1 MKLIEQLTIPSR
13 YCGPPDS
20 ANGGY
25 VAGLL
30 AKSLRETSHA
40 DQLGIQVR
48 LLAPPPLEQPLDLYE
63 MKSEQ
68 GELGALLQMGQTE
81 IAVATLVPLPSSV
94 VPAAP
99 TAQQAEAAMAGF
111 DGSDHPFPGCFVCG
125 PGRDPADAL
134 CIYPG
139 GVSTVPAM
147 DKPMVASTWQVD
159 PDYCDE
165 KGVLKTEILCAAL
178 DCPSS
183 FGILEVASNK
193 EMEPMVLA
201 SFTFVLSGD
210 LKAGEQAIAVGWAE
224 SRKGRKAFGGSAIY
238 NSAGECVAHAE
249 ALWISLNRG
258 L

>member
-1 MKLIEQLTIPSR
+1 MKSMEQLTIASR

-30 AKSLRETSHA
+30 AKPLRAASGAAHK
-40 DQLGIQVR
+40 GIQVR
-48 LLAPPPLEQPLDLYE
+48 LLAPPPLEQALELFETESD
-63 MKSEQ
+63 Q
-68 GELGALLQMGQTE
+68 GEIGMLLRCGETDV
-81 IAVATLVPLPSSV
+81 AVASLVPGLSAS
-94 VPAAP
+94 PAAP
-99 TAQQAEAAMAGF
+99 TIEQAELAMARF

-125 PGRDPADAL
+125 PGRDPSDAL

-139 GVSTVPAM
+139 GVDAGQSG
-147 DKPMVASTWQVD
+147 DKPMVASTWQVHA
-159 PDYCDE
+159 DYCDE
-165 KGVLKTEILCAAL
+165 NGLLKTEILCAAL

-183 FGILEVASNK
+183 FGILEISSNK

-201 SFTFVLSGD
+201 SFTFMLTGN
-210 LKAGEQAIAVGWAE
+210 LKAGEQVIAVGWAE

-238 NSAGECVAHAE
+238 NSEGQCVAQAE
-249 ALWISLNRG
+249 ALWISLNRD

>member
-1 MKLIEQLTIPSR
+1 MKLIEQLTIATR

-30 AKSLRETSHA
+30 AKPLRATSNSDH
-40 DQLGIQVR
+40 LGIQVR
-48 LLAPPPLEQPLDLYE
+48 LLAPPPLEQELDLYE
-63 MKSEQ
+63 MNSEL
-68 GELGALLQMGQTE
+68 GELGSLLQMGQTE
-81 IAVATLVPLPSSV
+81 VAVATLVPQPPAP
-94 VPAAP
+94 PAAP
-99 TAQQAEAAMAGF
+99 TFEQAKAAMAHF

-125 PGRDPADAL
+125 PGRDSADAL

-139 GVSTVPAM
+139 KVSTVPAAE
-147 DKPMVASTWQVD
+147 KPMVASTWQVD
-159 PDYCDE
+159 ADYCNED
-165 KGVLKTEILCAAL
+165 GVLNTEILCAAL

-201 SFTFVLSGD
+201 SFTFVLNGD

-238 NSAGECVAHAE
+238 NSAGQCVAYAE

>member
-1 MKLIEQLTIPSR
+1 MKLIEQLTIATR

-30 AKSLRETSHA
+30 AKSLRATSNA

-81 IAVATLVPLPSSV
+81 IAVATLVPALSAP
-94 VPAAP
+94 PAAP
-99 TAQQAEAAMAGF
+99 TVQQAEAAMAGF

-139 GVSTVPAM
+139 GVSSVPPTE
-147 DKPMVASTWQVD
+147 KPMVASTWQVD
-159 PDYCDE
+159 ANYCDDN
-165 KGVLKTEILCAAL
+165 GVLKTEILCAAL

-183 FGILEVASNK
+183 FGILEVPTNK

-201 SFTFVLSGD
+201 SFTFMLSGD

-238 NSAGECVAHAE
+238 NSAGQCVAHAE